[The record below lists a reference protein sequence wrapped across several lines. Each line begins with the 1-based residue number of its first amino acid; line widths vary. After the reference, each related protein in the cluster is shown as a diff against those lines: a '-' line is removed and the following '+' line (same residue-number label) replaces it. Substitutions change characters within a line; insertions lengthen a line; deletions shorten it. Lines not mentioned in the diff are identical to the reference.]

1 MGCIIGE
8 IGNDLESDPQNSLQE
23 DFKVIVSEGNIKEG
37 QTSDPRKTSADRR
50 MIAIVDDEEFDRNL
64 TRKRHPKYRKI
75 HCGQSLSDVN
85 KQRNERNDLIQIIGD
100 SETIPQVDTHF
111 SFFVY
116 SFVGIRQV

>member
-64 TRKRHPKYRKI
+64 TRERHPKYRKYA
-75 HCGQSLSDVN
+75 N
-85 KQRNERNDLIQIIGD
+85 KHI
-100 SETIPQVDTHF
+100 
-111 SFFVY
+111 
-116 SFVGIRQV
+116 VGSPCLM